1 MCVFCSKCWHP
12 SRVALLWLGKQLS
25 KRCGGYLDQLLIWL
39 GLELVLFSS
48 LGCSWMTFI
57 SIDEFLWCIHF
68 CGTVHVECT
77 TVVSGE
83 CRFLTPPQFKNAII
97 EFPFHSGC
105 NTSLYII
112 LMEFHHAC
120 NLSLNLSL
128 SLSSLSPSLGLAI
141 LVKIIALVYLFQLI
155 LMPHWVEVKI
165 LNLFVEFSELHQY
178 NDVLCLFCLYQIT

>member
-25 KRCGGYLDQLLIWL
+25 KRCGGYLEQLLIWL
-39 GLELVLFSS
+39 GLEMVLFSS

-97 EFPFHSGC
+97 GLPFHSGC
-105 NTSLYII
+105 NTSLYI

-128 SLSSLSPSLGLAI
+128 SLFSLSLSQSG
-141 LVKIIALVYLFQLI
+141 Y
-155 LMPHWVEVKI
+155 
-165 LNLFVEFSELHQY
+165 FSENNCIGISLPINFNAPLSGSKNIEFICWIQWTAS
-178 NDVLCLFCLYQIT
+178 V